1 LGSKSPQ
8 EMMILHIQSWY
19 MKEMNLS
26 PIQAPNIW
34 MAKKKKKKDNKKK
47 NYGII

>member
-1 LGSKSPQ
+1 
-8 EMMILHIQSWY
+8 

-34 MAKKKKKKDNKKK
+34 MVKKKKKKKKDNNEKK
-47 NYGII
+47 YGVI

>member
-26 PIQAPNIW
+26 HPSSQHL
-34 MAKKKKKKDNKKK
+34 D
-47 NYGII
+47 GEEEEEEG